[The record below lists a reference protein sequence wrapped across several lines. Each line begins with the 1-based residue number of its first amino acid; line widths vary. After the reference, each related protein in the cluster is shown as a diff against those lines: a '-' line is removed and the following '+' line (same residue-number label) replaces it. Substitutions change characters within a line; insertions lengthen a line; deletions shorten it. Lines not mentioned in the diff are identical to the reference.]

1 MASPTANHATVIPL
15 VQVDVSVDQLENSVH
30 VNLVIQ
36 VLSVISVTQDIM
48 DSLTAEGVT
57 VIGLDQYHQTP
68 VMRLLASATVVKCT
82 LPDNAL
88 SVVGDFTAFLNVT
101 FVTVM
106 LKVQLEISVIQ
117 TLVNASA

>member
-1 MASPTANHATVIPL
+1 MSMTSAL
-15 VQVDVSVDQLENSVH
+15 LQ
-30 VNLVIQ
+30 
-36 VLSVISVTQDIM
+36 
-48 DSLTAEGVT
+48 GVT

-101 FVTVM
+101 VGTCTCLHVNFH
-106 LKVQLEISVIQ
+106 ISSSCP
-117 TLVNASA
+117 LSE